1 MADMGPIAA
10 RGSPTTDCLS
20 RFAEGYLWN
29 PPRRSASFVNLSV
42 DDGLCIGLWAA
53 KLHQKYMFARK
64 VVGYTDFK
72 DAL

>member
-1 MADMGPIAA
+1 MAAPSYVFSIARVA
-10 RGSPTTDCLS
+10 RLLGEPEEPLGC
-20 RFAEGYLWN
+20 
-29 PPRRSASFVNLSV
+29 LSV